1 MSIPFNNVNKAH
13 EFIWEQIGKR
23 PASISKLKTK
33 KKRFERT
40 CKMSGIG
47 YFIIDTLTGEGSNDF
62 FTTISETKEI
72 MEMLENSTT
81 EEISKW
87 FPRHKLYN
95 NSY

>member
-1 MSIPFNNVNKAH
+1 MYICSM
-13 EFIWEQIGKR
+13 
-23 PASISKLKTK
+23 KTTK
-33 KKRFERT
+33 NKRFTRT

-62 FTTISETKEI
+62 FVTISETKEV

-87 FPRHKLYN
+87 FPKHKLYN